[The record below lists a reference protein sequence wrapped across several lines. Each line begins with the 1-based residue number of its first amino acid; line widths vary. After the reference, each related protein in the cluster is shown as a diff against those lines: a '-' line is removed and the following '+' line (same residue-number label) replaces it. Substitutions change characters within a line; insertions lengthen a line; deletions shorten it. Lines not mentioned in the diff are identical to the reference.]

1 MTNEDVLPT
10 NARALLTLRDQF
22 GKVVQIDSTGKEDIK
37 KNKFVSIGETK
48 EFVTKDAMMTLE
60 MSIEVEEPGLFGSKF
75 KNIGSYTFSLADFF
89 GNYRIAAIL
98 ERFYHLEFVDASNTK
113 LVKIT
118 C

>member
-1 MTNEDVLPT
+1 
-10 NARALLTLRDQF
+10 
-22 GKVVQIDSTGKEDIK
+22 
-37 KNKFVSIGETK
+37 
-48 EFVTKDAMMTLE
+48 MMTLD

-75 KNIGSYTFSLADFF
+75 KTIGSYSFSLADFF

-98 ERFYHLEFVDASNTK
+98 ERFYHLEFVDSSNTK